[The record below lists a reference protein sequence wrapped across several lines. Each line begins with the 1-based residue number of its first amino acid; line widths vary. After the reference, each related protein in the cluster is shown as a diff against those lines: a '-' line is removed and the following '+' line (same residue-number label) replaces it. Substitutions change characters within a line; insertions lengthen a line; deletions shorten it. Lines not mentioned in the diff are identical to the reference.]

1 LKSSLVVDKSNKVG
15 RRMSLDDAPAPTL
28 KIMKGRLENIE
39 TAWTMASNLDER
51 REINEEFKALAEEI
65 KRGFGEDGTRVVND
79 VVAKHK
85 ALNFRNGH

>member
-1 LKSSLVVDKSNKVG
+1 MGALDL
-15 RRMSLDDAPAPTL
+15 MSLDDAPAPTL

-39 TAWTMASNLDER
+39 TAWTMASNPDER

-65 KRGFGEDGTRVVND
+65 KRGFGEDGTKVVND
-79 VVAKHK
+79 VVTKHK

>member
-1 LKSSLVVDKSNKVG
+1 
-15 RRMSLDDAPAPTL
+15 
-28 KIMKGRLENIE
+28 
-39 TAWTMASNLDER
+39 MASNPDER